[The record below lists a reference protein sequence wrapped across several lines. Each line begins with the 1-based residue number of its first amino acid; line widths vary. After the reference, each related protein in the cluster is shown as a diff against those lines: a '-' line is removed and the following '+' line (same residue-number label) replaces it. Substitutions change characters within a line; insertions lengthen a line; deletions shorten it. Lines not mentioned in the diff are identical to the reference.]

1 MENIVRKICFALNV
15 RSLLSGVNAV
25 ACCEMRT
32 VYNIL
37 FNIGCILT
45 GPFYLLKMWRRG
57 NWLAGFGQRFGKYE
71 SRLKQRLTNRHTL
84 WFHAVSVG
92 EVNLCTQLIQ
102 AIEPR
107 VPNLKL
113 IVSTT
118 TSTGMGELQKRLP
131 SHIERIY
138 YPIDRRKYINR
149 AMAVINPEAVILVEA
164 ELWPNFLWGLQN
176 RGIPHFLVN
185 ARLSPQSFRGYRRF
199 GFLFRPLFA
208 RFTGV
213 GAQTDADAAR
223 LRELG
228 FNPGAIQVV
237 GSLKFDAARLVE
249 RGVVDVVGLLRQVG
263 VEDDAL
269 ILVGGSTHAGEEAI
283 LLDVVRR
290 LRPRFPNLFLV
301 LVPRHMERGGEVG
314 RELQSLKAGYVYRS
328 EINPLMRR
336 ERGDLECMVVNTTG
350 ELRFFYERADVVF
363 VGKSLV
369 AEGGQNPI
377 EPAALGKPVIF
388 GPHMQNF
395 AAIAAEFVRRHGAIQ
410 IADADALER
419 AVGELLESPARR
431 AELGRNAISVVKAN
445 QGSLE
450 KTVDMILAH
459 LPEHT

>member
-1 MENIVRKICFALNV
+1 
-15 RSLLSGVNAV
+15 
-25 ACCEMRT
+25 MRT
-32 VYNIL
+32 LYNLVFAIGFVLAAPFCL
-37 FNIGCILT
+37 F
-45 GPFYLLKMWRRG
+45 KMWRRG
-57 NWLAGFGQRFGKYE
+57 DWLQGFSQRFGKYE

-92 EVNLCTQLIQ
+92 EVNLCTQLIH

-118 TSTGMGELQKRLP
+118 TSTGMGELKKKLP

-138 YPIDRRKYINR
+138 YPIDRRKYVNR

-164 ELWPNFLWGLQN
+164 ELWPNFIWGLQN

-185 ARLSPQSFRGYRRF
+185 ARLSRRSFFGYRRF
-199 GFLFRPLFA
+199 RFLFRPLFA

-213 GAQTDADAAR
+213 GAQTEADAAR

-228 FNPGAIQVV
+228 FNPAAIHVV
-237 GSLKFDAARLVE
+237 GNLKFDAARLVD

-263 VEDDAL
+263 VEDDAP
-269 ILVGGSTHAGEEAI
+269 ILVGGSTHAGEELI
-283 LLDVVRR
+283 LLEVARR
-290 LRPRFPNLFLV
+290 LRQQFPGLFLV

-314 RELQSLKAGYVYRS
+314 RELKASKATFVYRS

-336 ERGDLECMVVNTTG
+336 ERGDLECMIVNTTG

-363 VGKSLV
+363 VGKSLT

-388 GPHMQNF
+388 GPNMQNF
-395 AAIAAEFVRRHGAIQ
+395 AQIVREFIRWDGAIQ
-410 IADADALER
+410 IQDVAGLER
-419 AVGELLESPARR
+419 ALSELFANPARR
-431 AELGRNAISVVKAN
+431 AELGRNAVKVVKEN

-450 KTVDMILAH
+450 KTVEMILAH
-459 LPEHT
+459 LPEYS

>member
-1 MENIVRKICFALNV
+1 
-15 RSLLSGVNAV
+15 
-25 ACCEMRT
+25 MRT
-32 VYNIL
+32 LYNIL
-37 FNIGCILT
+37 LCIGFVLT
-45 GPFYLLKMWRRG
+45 APFYLLKMWRRG
-57 NWLAGFGQRFGKYE
+57 DWLEGFSQRFGKYE

-102 AIEPR
+102 ALEPR

-118 TSTGMGELQKRLP
+118 TSTAMGELKKKLP

-164 ELWPNFLWGLQN
+164 ELWPNFLWGLQS

-185 ARLSPQSFRGYRRF
+185 ARLSPQSFRGYRRC
-199 GFLFRPLFA
+199 GFLFRPLFE
-208 RFTGV
+208 RFTGI
-213 GAQTDADAAR
+213 GAQTEADAGR
-223 LRELG
+223 LKELG
-228 FNPGAIQVV
+228 FNPAAIHVV

-263 VEDDAL
+263 VQDDAL
-269 ILVGGSTHAGEEAI
+269 IVVGGSTHAGEEVI
-283 LLDVVRR
+283 LLEVVRR
-290 LRPRFPNLFLV
+290 LRPRFPGLLLV

-314 RELQSLKAGYVYRS
+314 RELQARKAAYVYRS

-336 ERGDLECMVVNTTG
+336 ERNDLECMIVNTTG

-363 VGKSLV
+363 VGKSLS

-377 EPAALGKPVIF
+377 EPAALGKPVLF
-388 GPHMQNF
+388 GPNMQNF
-395 AAIAAEFVRRHGAIQ
+395 LQIASEFVRCDGAIQ
-410 IADADALER
+410 IRDAAELER
-419 AVGELLESPARR
+419 AVGDLLANPARR
-431 AELGRNAISVVKAN
+431 TELGRNAIKVVKAN

-459 LPEHT
+459 LSEHT

>member
-1 MENIVRKICFALNV
+1 MRTLYNIVFSFGFVLA
-15 RSLLSGVNAV
+15 A
-25 ACCEMRT
+25 
-32 VYNIL
+32 
-37 FNIGCILT
+37 
-45 GPFYLLKMWRRG
+45 PFYLLKMWRRG
-57 NWLAGFGQRFGKYE
+57 DWLQGFSQRFGKYE

-92 EVNLCTQLIQ
+92 EVNLCTQLIH

-118 TSTGMGELQKRLP
+118 TSTGMGELKKKLP

-164 ELWPNFLWGLQN
+164 ELWPNFIWGLQN

-185 ARLSPQSFRGYRRF
+185 ARLSTRSFFGYRRF

-213 GAQTDADAAR
+213 GAQTEADAAR

-228 FNPGAIQVV
+228 FNPTAIHVV
-237 GSLKFDAARLVE
+237 GNLKFDAARLVE

-269 ILVGGSTHAGEEAI
+269 ILVGGSTHAGEELI
-283 LLDVVRR
+283 LLEVVRR
-290 LRPRFPNLFLV
+290 LRQRFPSLFLV

-314 RELQSLKAGYVYRS
+314 RELKAAKAAFIYRS

-336 ERGDLECMVVNTTG
+336 ERGDLECMIVNTTG

-363 VGKSLV
+363 VGKSLT

-388 GPHMQNF
+388 GPNMQNF
-395 AAIAAEFVRRHGAIQ
+395 AQIAPEFIRWDGAIQ
-410 IADADALER
+410 IEDAAGLER
-419 AVGELLESPARR
+419 ALGDLLANPARR
-431 AELGRNAISVVKAN
+431 AELGRNAIKVVRAN

-450 KTVDMILAH
+450 KTVEMILAH
-459 LPEHT
+459 LPDHT

>member
-1 MENIVRKICFALNV
+1 
-15 RSLLSGVNAV
+15 
-25 ACCEMRT
+25 MRT
-32 VYNIL
+32 FYNI
-37 FNIGCILT
+37 FFCIGFVLT
-45 GPFYLLKMWRRG
+45 APFYLLKMWRRG
-57 NWLAGFGQRFGKYE
+57 DWLEGFSQRFGKYE

-118 TSTGMGELQKRLP
+118 TSTGMGELKKKLP

-185 ARLSPQSFRGYRRF
+185 ARLSPRSFRGYRCF

-208 RFTGV
+208 RFTGI
-213 GAQTDADAAR
+213 GAQTEADASR

-228 FNPGAIQVV
+228 FNPAAIHVV
-237 GSLKFDAARLVE
+237 GSLKFDAARLLS
-249 RGVVDVVGLLRQVG
+249 RGAIDVVGLLRQIG
-263 VEDDAL
+263 VEDDTL
-269 ILVGGSTHAGEEAI
+269 ILVGGSTHAGEEVI
-283 LLDVVRR
+283 LLDVARR
-290 LRPRFPNLFLV
+290 LRPKFPNLFLV

-314 RELQSLKAGYVYRS
+314 RELQSRKAVYIHRS

-336 ERGDLECMVVNTTG
+336 ERGDLECMIVNTTG
-350 ELRFFYERADVVF
+350 ELRSFYERADVVF
-363 VGKSLV
+363 VGKSLT

-388 GPHMQNF
+388 GPNMQNF
-395 AAIAAEFVRRHGAIQ
+395 AQIASEFVHCDGAIQ
-410 IADADALER
+410 VRDAAELER
-419 AVGELLESPARR
+419 AVDGLLGNPARR
-431 AELGRNAISVVKAN
+431 TELGRNAITVVKAN